1 MRQRNAIFLS
11 TGLVLG
17 MAPVVALASDFSG
30 MFTILVGLPSLAL
43 ANLIMGLLFMGRP
56 SKTIRTT
63 LSFTVIPVLV
73 VGLLLF
79 SDAASLFRH
88 SRDTVTGAVFFGLYA
103 LAGLLFVLHM
113 QRGVPPPPPSPHGE

>member
-1 MRQRNAIFLS
+1 MRPHNAIALS

-17 MAPVVALASDFSG
+17 LVPLVALASDFSG

-56 SKTIRTT
+56 SRRIRTT

-73 VGLLLF
+73 IGLLLF
-79 SDAASLFRH
+79 SDAASLLRNPG
-88 SRDTVTGAVFFGLYA
+88 DTFVVVAFFGLYA
-103 LAGLLFVLHM
+103 LAGLLFILHM
-113 QRGVPPPPPSPHGE
+113 QRGVPPPPPPEA